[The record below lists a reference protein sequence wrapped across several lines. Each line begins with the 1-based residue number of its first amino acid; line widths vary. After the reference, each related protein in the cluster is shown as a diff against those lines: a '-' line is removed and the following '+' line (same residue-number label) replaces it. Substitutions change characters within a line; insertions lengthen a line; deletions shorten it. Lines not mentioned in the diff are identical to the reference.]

1 MDGTSAGGAQ
11 RPILAHTR
19 VAAAGRT
26 PERWLLVLHGIYG
39 SGRNWGT
46 VARRVVDAHP
56 EWGALL
62 VDLRLHGMSRDFPGP
77 HTLAAS
83 AADVDAL
90 VESLD
95 FHAAAVLGH
104 SFGGKVALMYAE
116 HHGEGL
122 RQVWVMDS
130 TPAVREPSG
139 TAWGMIETVRA
150 LPPEFPSRGEAVAA
164 LQAAGY
170 PAGLAQWFAMNLEPQ
185 DGVYRWRLDID
196 GVEEMLRDF
205 FRTDLWGVVEDPPA
219 AAEIH
224 FVRATESST
233 LDDEA
238 AERVEAAGR
247 AGGRV
252 FLHLLE
258 GGHWINTDNPDAVVQ
273 LLVDN
278 LP

>member
-1 MDGTSAGGAQ
+1 MDGTSGSGAQ

-19 VAAAGRT
+19 VAAAGRM

-46 VARRVVDAHP
+46 VARRVVDARP

-62 VDLRLHGMSRDFPGP
+62 VDLRLHGQSRGFAGP
-77 HTLAAS
+77 HTLAES

-122 RQVWVMDS
+122 RQAWVMDS
-130 TPAVREPSG
+130 TLAVREPSG
-139 TAWGMIETVRA
+139 TAWGMIETVRG
-150 LPPEFPSRGEAVAA
+150 LPQEFASRGDAVAA
-164 LQAAGY
+164 LQDAGY
-170 PAGLAQWFAMNLEPQ
+170 PAGLAQWFAMNLEPG

-196 GVEEMLRDF
+196 GAEEMLRDF
-205 FRTDLWGVVEDPPA
+205 FRTDLWHVVEDPPA

-224 FVRATESST
+224 LVKATESDS
-233 LDDEA
+233 LDAEA
-238 AERVEAAGR
+238 EARVEAAGR
-247 AGGRV
+247 ASGRV
-252 FLHLLE
+252 FLHRVP

-273 LLVDN
+273 LLVDH